1 LKKSCSY
8 KKLWDFLR
16 LKPTGDI
23 HLKHRIAY
31 NNEIYSIIKTVY
43 FSYILTVL

>member
-1 LKKSCSY
+1 LKKSCSS
-8 KKLWDFLR
+8 KLWDFLR

-43 FSYILTVL
+43 FSYILAVL